1 MPEREIK
8 TVLSVDGEDK
18 FKRNLQSVDSELKVL
33 SKELG
38 VLTSKYNENSKTA
51 ASLAAQQKNLKD
63 QVSLNEGKVKGLKDA
78 IATQT
83 SEYTKQKAKLEELI
97 KEQGAESD
105 EVIKQAKELRHTEI
119 ELDSYRKKLADS
131 EQALMKS
138 SAALKKFN
146 DENGKTKIGQ
156 SFTAGKAAVE
166 EFKEKV
172 TSVTSKIAP
181 LTNAVKAVGKETAKI
196 TFKAGELSAKA
207 FASTVEKSMK
217 ASLSAV
223 TSYTKAL
230 AASTTAIAGAT
241 VAGATALAKSVI
253 SASSE
258 LAEYGDNIDKMSQKM
273 GMSAEAY
280 QEWDAI
286 MQHNG
291 LSIDSMKSSMKTLAT
306 AAETGNA
313 AFEKIGIS
321 QEQIATMS
329 QEDLFA
335 ATIAGLQKVDNETE
349 RTYLAGQLLGKGATE
364 LGALLNSSAEE
375 TEALRQK
382 VHELGGV
389 MSDDAVKASAKFA
402 DNLQDMKTAI
412 SGLKRSATAEFL
424 PGLNS
429 IMEGVT
435 KVFSGD
441 AGGIDDFEKGVD
453 QIIGSFDV
461 ISDRFADIA
470 EKAAPIAEAAI
481 KGVGKIVEKAV
492 PIVISKVPPLLM
504 KVLPGLTKTIG
515 SLVSQAANYVNT
527 ALPKFTQTVLPK
539 AVDQIQKALPS
550 LLANLT
556 SGFNKLLLSVA
567 DAVIIAMPVVTQTV
581 LPSMIQGT
589 TDLVKGLVH
598 KLPEFLSEL
607 TSGAVNLF
615 MGLIDGLDQVM
626 DELLP
631 LLPSIVSDMTSQLFA
646 SIPEFLGGAMELFG
660 KLLEALELAVQEIM
674 PQLPQLITDMCTTFR
689 DNIGNI
695 IDTGFDLLISLIDGF
710 TAAMPTIMSELP
722 KIVVDIATK
731 LTDKDNLGRLL
742 KAGTDLIREVAKGF
756 PGAVRYIGENLP
768 TIINN
773 IIDSLMEVDW
783 LGLGIDIVKGILEGF
798 LNVGDIIWDYVSSFK
813 DELLDDIGSIF
824 EIFSPSH
831 VMRDDVGKYLGLG
844 VVDGFISAMK
854 KGTDDMAAS
863 IPREFD
869 TDIKLNTAA
878 DLSYMRGLSSQAAR
892 NITYNIPVNVTFT
905 GKIDS
910 STDYRK
916 VAEGIAQETQF
927 QLAGLGLTG

>member
-8 TVLSVDGEDK
+8 TTLELDGAEK
-18 FKRNLQSVDSELKVL
+18 FNRNLQSVDSELKVL

-131 EQALMKS
+131 ERALMKS
-138 SAALKKFN
+138 SAALNKFN
-146 DENGKTKIGQ
+146 EENGKTKIGQ
-156 SFTAGKAAVE
+156 SFTAGKAAVDD
-166 EFKEKV
+166 FREKIS
-172 TSVTSKIAP
+172 SVTSKIAP
-181 LTNAVKAVGKETAKI
+181 LTNAIKGVGKEAAKI

-207 FASTVEKSMK
+207 FAATVENGMK

-230 AASTTAIAGAT
+230 AAAATTTVTTAVAAVSSLTNAAVENYGDYEQLAGGVETLFKNNADTVKKYANNAYATAGMSASEYMETVTGFSASLLQSMGNDTKAAANKADLAITDMADNVNKFGNSMENVSNTYKGLAKGNFSMLDNLSLGYGGNKSEMERLLSDAEKLSGIHYDISSYADMIDAIHVIQEEMGIAGAT
-241 VAGATALAKSVI
+241 KDEAEKTIQGSTAA
-253 SASSE
+253 
-258 LAEYGDNIDKMSQKM
+258 
-273 GMSAEAY
+273 
-280 QEWDAI
+280 
-286 MQHNG
+286 
-291 LSIDSMKSSMKTLAT
+291 MKSAYKNLM
-306 AAETGNA
+306 TG
-313 AFEKIGIS
+313 
-321 QEQIATMS
+321 IAD
-329 QEDLFA
+329 EDADMDML
-335 ATIAGLQKVDNETE
+335 IKNLVD
-349 RTYLAGQLLGKGATE
+349 
-364 LGALLNSSAEE
+364 S
-375 TEALRQK
+375 
-382 VHELGGV
+382 
-389 MSDDAVKASAKFA
+389 
-402 DNLQDMKTAI
+402 
-412 SGLKRSATAEFL
+412 
-424 PGLNS
+424 
-429 IMEGVT
+429 
-435 KVFSGD
+435 
-441 AGGIDDFEKGVD
+441 
-453 QIIGSFDV
+453 
-461 ISDRFADIA
+461 
-470 EKAAPIAEAAI
+470 
-481 KGVGKIVEKAV
+481 VEKAGNNII
-492 PIVISKVPPLLM
+492 PRIDIALNGISKAIDVGIPIILDKIPPMVIKLAPKL
-504 KVLPGLTKTIG
+504 GKTVGELI
-515 SLVSQAANYVNT
+515 SKIASHTNK
-527 ALPKFTQTVLPK
+527 ALPQFTQTVLPK

-756 PGAVRYIGENLP
+756 PKAVRYIGENLP

-910 STDYRK
+910 STDYRRL
-916 VAEGIAQETQF
+916 AEGIAQETQF